1 MESYN
6 VLILLATLTNWLL
19 LIIVSSNK
27 HLKKLRKDVFSL
39 TFLLIML
46 CGLCEW
52 AGITLDGLTFK
63 GAFELHY
70 LSKIIE
76 LSVTPLIP
84 IICAKTVFET
94 NALLKVTEE
103 KAKRY
108 TNIFVFAVYIVII
121 VILTAYQVIFYID
134 GNNIYH
140 HAKCYP
146 LYTVAFLSSGIY
158 FFVKTFKFSKFHQNK
173 NGFILA
179 GILVFI
185 TIGVSIQLFTPTVKS
200 CWLTISIAGA
210 FIYIYYND
218 LTQYIDRLTQLL
230 NQNSYLNRFET
241 INGNFYLVTFDIDDF
256 AKVNNTYGHEK
267 GNLVLEIIASVIR
280 DVYSKSGTCYRSGG
294 DEFAVI
300 LSPKANVDKLNS
312 EFCEKLGEK
321 RKEQEER
328 NKIIRQKEQ
337 EQEQQSSQEQ
347 SDKNHSDIFEIPY
360 VSYGYTLYNKTE
372 EKSINMK
379 KLRGVADE
387 QLYSFKE
394 SSKKA
399 RSAAEYSDETA
410 YGESSKHENN
420 VERKSTNGKQ
430 DAENSKSE

>member
-19 LIIVSSNK
+19 LIIVFSNK
-27 HLKKLRKDVFSL
+27 HLKKLRKDGFCL
-39 TFLLIML
+39 TFLMIML

-52 AGITLDGLTFK
+52 AGITLNGLNFN

-76 LSVTPLIP
+76 LSVTPIIP
-84 IICAKTVFET
+84 VICAKTVFET
-94 NALLKVTEE
+94 NVLLKAPEE
-103 KAKRY
+103 KARKY

-121 VILTAYQVIFYID
+121 VILTAYQVVFYID
-134 GNNIYH
+134 DNNIYH
-140 HAKCYP
+140 HAKCYH

-241 INGNFYLVTFDIDDF
+241 INESFYLVTFDIDDF
-256 AKVNNTYGHEK
+256 AKINNTYGHEK
-267 GNLVLEIIASVIR
+267 GNMVLEIVASVIR
-280 DVYSKSGTCYRSGG
+280 EIYSKYGSCYRSGG

-300 LSPKANVDKLNS
+300 LSPKVDITKLNT
-312 EFCEKLGEK
+312 EFCKKLDEK
-321 RKEQEER
+321 RKEQDVR
-328 NKIIRQKEQ
+328 NTQIEHD
-337 EQEQQSSQEQ
+337 EGNLNE
-347 SDKNHSDIFEIPY
+347 IFEIPY
-360 VSYGYTLYNKTE
+360 VSYGYTLYNKATQQY
-372 EKSINMK
+372 INME

>member
-19 LIIVSSNK
+19 LIIVFSNK
-27 HLKKLRKDVFSL
+27 HLKKLRKDGFSL

-52 AGITLDGLTFK
+52 AGITLDGLTFN

-70 LSKIIE
+70 LAKIIE
-76 LSVTPLIP
+76 LSVTPIIP
-84 IICAKTVFET
+84 IICARTVFET
-94 NALLKVTEE
+94 NTLLKAPEE
-103 KAKRY
+103 KARKY
-108 TNIFVFAVYIVII
+108 TNIFVFAVYIIII

-134 GNNIYH
+134 SNNIYH
-140 HAKCYP
+140 HAKCYH
-146 LYTVAFLSSGIY
+146 LYTIAFLISGCY
-158 FFVKTFKFSKFHQNK
+158 FFIKTFRFSKFHQNK

-185 TIGVSIQLFTPTVKS
+185 TIGVSIQLITPTIKS

-300 LSPKANVDKLNS
+300 LSPKANIEKLNS

-328 NKIIRQKEQ
+328 NKLIRQK
-337 EQEQQSSQEQ
+337 EQEQQSSQEK
-347 SDKNHSDIFEIPY
+347 SDRKHSDIFEIPY

-372 EKSINMK
+372 EKSINMEN
-379 KLRGVADE
+379 LRGRADE
-387 QLYSFKE
+387 QLYTFKK
-394 SSKKA
+394 SSKAA
-399 RSAAEYSDETA
+399 RTTAENTENSDETA
-410 YGESSKHENN
+410 CEKEAKPENN
-420 VERKSTNGKQ
+420 LEKKSTQSKE
-430 DAENSKSE
+430 DAENSKK